1 MSIAAQFD
9 PAGKPFDEVYAS
21 LRRAREEAPVFYS
34 ERYKVWVVTRY
45 DDIIRVLRDENLT
58 VKGALEAV
66 QDGGYCPEARA
77 VLARGVDWM
86 TTKHVAA
93 DDGPDHARFR
103 NALRSVLTARRFNSL
118 EPAARETAIGLIE
131 GFRARGRCEF
141 VSEYAYPLAMLTT
154 LNLVGFDEAR
164 QDMDKLRV
172 WITDTFKMLLAAM
185 TPGEQVAA
193 ATNAV
198 AFQDYI
204 RAHIA
209 RRRANPADDL
219 MSEILEN
226 LATGKAQLSED
237 ELVIMFTHSFVG
249 AGQETTKLAMTNMM
263 VQLLSHRERWE
274 DAVAHPGKAEAYID
288 ECLRLDPPLMVWF
301 RVAAGDTEIGGVKIH
316 KGDRVAMVLG
326 SANHDE
332 AKFADADSFCPFREG
347 APPMLTFSSGK
358 HFCVGAPL
366 ARMELKV
373 TLEEFTRRLPTL
385 RLKPGQSFDY
395 LPNLGHRALPS
406 LELEWD

>member
-9 PAGKPFDEVYAS
+9 PAGKPYDEVYAS
-21 LRRAREEAPVFYS
+21 LRQAREEAPVFYS

-58 VKGALEAV
+58 VKGSLEAV

-77 VLARGVDWM
+77 VLAKGVDWM
-86 TTKHVAA
+86 TTKHVAS

-103 NALRSVLTARRFNSL
+103 NALRSVLTSKRFNGL
-118 EPAARETAIGLIE
+118 EPTIRETAVGLIE

-164 QDMDKLRV
+164 QDMDRLRI

-185 TPGEQVAA
+185 TPEEQVSA

-209 RRRANPADDL
+209 RRRANPTDDL
-219 MSEILEN
+219 MSEILDN

-263 VQLLSHRERWE
+263 FQLLSRRERWE
-274 DAVAHPGKAEAYID
+274 DARANPGRAEAFID

-301 RVAAGDTEIGGVKIH
+301 RVAAGDTEIGGTRIG
-316 KGDRVAMVLG
+316 KGERVAMVLG

-332 AKFADADSFCPFREG
+332 AKFPDSESFCPFREG
-347 APPMLTFSSGK
+347 APPSLTFSSGK

-366 ARMELKV
+366 ARLELKV
-373 TLEEFTRRLPTL
+373 TLEEFMRRLPNV
-385 RLKPGQSFDY
+385 RLKPGQTFDY
-395 LPNLGHRALPS
+395 LPNLGHRALPQ